1 MNIDS
6 IYGRQVRLL
15 VRILPIIDTEKCF
28 ALKGGT
34 AINLFYRD
42 LPRLSVDIDL
52 LYLPMENREE
62 AILNIKS
69 ALNRISERIKK
80 AVNGSTVINTTELQ
94 NNSLRYI
101 VESDGVKIKIE
112 LSPVIRGCV
121 FPPVRMEVRAEV
133 ERLFGYA
140 EIQVASFPDLYAGKL
155 CAALDRQHPRD
166 LFDVK
171 FLLENEGLTNE
182 LRKTFL
188 IFLISHQR
196 PINELLAPNLKDI
209 RKVYQK
215 EFAQMAR
222 IEVPIEELE
231 AVRVQ
236 LIKSINTSLTDQE
249 RQFLLSFK
257 NKQPDWQL
265 LGITNTVDI
274 AQLPSVKWKMLNLQ
288 KLDETKHQSLYTK
301 LKSIL
306 YTDVASLEMP

>member
-15 VRILPIIDTEKCF
+15 VRLLPIIDTEKCF

-62 AILNIKS
+62 ALENIKA
-69 ALNRISERIKK
+69 ALTRISQRIKTSIK
-80 AVNGSTVINTTELQ
+80 GATVINTTELQ
-94 NNSLRYI
+94 DNSLSLL
-101 VESDGVKIKIE
+101 VDSDGVRIKIE

-121 FPPVRMEVRAEV
+121 FPPVRMEVRQEV
-133 ERLFGYA
+133 EKLFGYA
-140 EIQVASFPDLYAGKL
+140 EMQVASLPDLYAGKL

-171 FLLENEGLTNE
+171 FLLENEGLTEE

-188 IFLISHQR
+188 VFLISHHR

-209 RKVYQK
+209 RGIYEN

-222 IEVPIEELE
+222 IDVPVEELE
-231 AVRVQ
+231 AVRAQ
-236 LIKSINTSLTDQE
+236 LIKQNNDSLTPQE
-249 RQFLLSFK
+249 KQFLLSFK
-257 NKQPDWQL
+257 NKQPAWEL
-265 LGITNTVDI
+265 LGIAADV
-274 AQLPSVKWKMLNLQ
+274 AQLPSVRWKMLNLQ
-288 KLDETKHQSLYTK
+288 KLSEAKHLALYEK

-306 YTDVASLEMP
+306 QPDTPAGT